1 MRPRVAGGPAAC
13 PFLESKKSLARSLG
27 LPGSILH
34 QAFSPVWRRLVLQV
48 HLLDLAQLLG
58 DIGAVVGDVKFQH
71 DGVKQHLVNRLGG
84 APEKLC
90 WTSRRS

>member
-1 MRPRVAGGPAAC
+1 MAGGPAAC
-13 PFLESKKSLARSLG
+13 PFLESKKSLARSLS
-27 LPGSILH
+27 LPGSIPH

-84 APEKLC
+84 APEKLR